1 MPSNAILREAKKLRI
16 VSENLSLLADQ
27 LPLLSDALIT
37 ISVNVG
43 STAALLEV
51 LVITKF
57 GPLPGPYLENI

>member
-1 MPSNAILREAKKLRI
+1 MPSTAILREAKKLRI

-51 LVITKF
+51 LVVTKL